1 MRGCQDVRVRRS
13 LLLPLL
19 LLLLPLLAA
28 ACGDEDAST
37 PVACLEGPGKIET
50 ALVTAPEPVLIDGT
64 VPISDCLV
72 RGQADG
78 DLINFGSDV
87 VTVAT
92 RLGTEAG
99 GSGPAAIAAAIRAG
113 YLVGAVEKG
122 AEQTDGIHAALVERV
137 RGAATFRLERA
148 GEGAQVHYDA
158 GLEAGSNFG

>member
-1 MRGCQDVRVRRS
+1 MQGCQDVHVSRY

-19 LLLLPLLAA
+19 LVPLLVA
-28 ACGDEDAST
+28 ACGDDEVST
-37 PVACLEGPGKIET
+37 PVACLESPQKIET

-72 RGQADG
+72 RNQATG
-78 DLINFGSDV
+78 DLVNFGGDV

-92 RLGTEAG
+92 NLGTQAG
-99 GSGPAAIAAAIRAG
+99 GTGPAAIAAAIRAG

-122 AEQTDGIHAALVERV
+122 AEGTDGIHAALVDRV
-137 RGAATFRLERA
+137 ESAATFRLERA

-158 GLEAGSNFG
+158 GLEAGSNSG